1 MVNNEFHV
9 IGVATS
15 NYQDISNGTYISHL
29 LKVEVEKFGSKAGK
43 SFELEIQ
50 IYGTNKSINTKQEVL
65 GKQVA
70 INGYL
75 DSYLTKEGSRITK
88 MVAQN
93 VFVFGKTSDKGA
105 EVVAKSDDHG
115 FDNKGE
121 APQPFDAAE
130 IPDDDLPF

>member
-93 VFVFGKTSDKGA
+93 VFVFGKHSDKGA
-105 EVVAKSDDHG
+105 EVVAKSEDHG
-115 FDNKGE
+115 FDNTGE
-121 APQPFDAAE
+121 APQPFDAAD